1 MNRPVALDYA
11 LLAGIGI
18 VWGSQFVFN
27 ELAIRDFPPL
37 AVAAGRILIGFLTL
51 SAIVVLLPKGPLSA
65 SEGAKSQ
72 PWGLYCAIAL
82 FEAILPCFLIPWG
95 QQHVDSS
102 IAAILLATVP
112 IFTLVLAP
120 FFVKEES
127 WGLIAAASVVV
138 GFIGV
143 LVLVVPS
150 IEGSWLTDI
159 VGELAILGGALSF
172 SLSLIMM
179 KRLSGV
185 PPVLA
190 MRNVFLVGA
199 IPLVLLAAVLNKP
212 WTLSYGLESTAA
224 LLALGIFCGGIAYVM
239 FITMV
244 TRTGPTFTALTGYL
258 ITLVGVFIGIV
269 FLGDRLQVHDIVAL
283 VLIVGALI
291 IGKFKKA

>member
-1 MNRPVALDYA
+1 MNKPVALDYA

-18 VWGSQFVFN
+18 IWGSQFVFN
-27 ELAIRDFPPL
+27 ELAIRSFPPL
-37 AVAAGRILIGFLTL
+37 TVAAGRILIGFLTL
-51 SAIVVLLPKGPLSA
+51 SAIVLLLPKSPLST
-65 SEGAKSQ
+65 SEGARRQ
-72 PWGLYCAIAL
+72 PWGLYCTIAL

-120 FFVKEES
+120 FIVKEEHWS
-127 WGLIAAASVVV
+127 LIAAASVVV

-150 IEGSWLTDI
+150 IKGSWLSDI
-159 VGELAILGGALSF
+159 VGELAIMGGALSF

-179 KRLSGV
+179 KRLSDV

-190 MRNVFLVGA
+190 MRNVFMIGA
-199 IPLVLLAAVLNKP
+199 VPLVILAAVLDAP
-212 WTLSYGLESTAA
+212 WTLSADLESGLA
-224 LLALGIFCGGIAYVM
+224 LLALGIFCGGFAYVM
-239 FITMV
+239 FIVMV

-258 ITLVGVFIGIV
+258 ITLVGVLIGIV
-269 FLGDRLQVHDIVAL
+269 FLGDQLQLHDIVAL
-283 VLIVGALI
+283 VLIIGALI
-291 IGKFKKA
+291 IGKFKKP

>member
-1 MNRPVALDYA
+1 MNKPVALDYA
-11 LLAGIGI
+11 LLAGIGLI
-18 VWGSQFVFN
+18 WGSQFVFN
-27 ELAIRDFPPL
+27 ELAIRSFPPL
-37 AVAAGRILIGFLTL
+37 SVAAGRILIGFITL
-51 SAIVVLLPKGPLSA
+51 AAIVLLLPKSPLVS
-65 SEGAKSQ
+65 SEKLGRQ
-72 PWGLYCAIAL
+72 PWGLYCGIAL
-82 FEAILPCFLIPWG
+82 AEAILPCFLIPWG

-120 FFVKEES
+120 LFVKEEKWS
-127 WGLIAAASVVV
+127 LIAVGSVAV

-150 IEGSWLTDI
+150 IEGSWVADI

-179 KRLSGV
+179 KHLSGV

-190 MRNVFLVGA
+190 MRNVFMLGA
-199 IPLVLLAAVLNKP
+199 VPLVILALVLDAP
-212 WTLSYGLESTAA
+212 WSADFDAESTLA

-244 TRTGPTFTALTGYL
+244 NRTGPTFTALTGYL
-258 ITLVGVFIGIV
+258 ITLVGVLIGIV
-269 FLGDRLQVHDIVAL
+269 FLGDRLELHDIIAL
-283 VLIVGALI
+283 VLIIGALI
-291 IGKFKKA
+291 IGKFKEP